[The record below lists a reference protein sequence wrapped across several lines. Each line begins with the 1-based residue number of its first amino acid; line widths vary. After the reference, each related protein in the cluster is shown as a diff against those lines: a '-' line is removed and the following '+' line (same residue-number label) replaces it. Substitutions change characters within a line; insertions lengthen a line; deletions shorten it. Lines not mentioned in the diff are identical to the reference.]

1 MAAIGIVSGLNFEA
15 TYRVDVMKKTIL
27 ASLFRQV
34 RLGLF
39 GLALLFGAT
48 AYAQDVLSGAQTG
61 TLQLMRQDD
70 GYITISGR
78 NYNFDNEV
86 SKVFLG
92 GDEVDSATLDEGMVV
107 RYTLNRQGVL
117 LRIEIIGPASK
128 INAIED
134 N

>member
-1 MAAIGIVSGLNFEA
+1 
-15 TYRVDVMKKTIL
+15 MKMTIL
-27 ASLFRQV
+27 ASLFRHG

-39 GLALLFGAT
+39 VLALLFGAS
-48 AYAQDVLSGAQTG
+48 AYAQDVLPGAQTG

-92 GDEVDSATLDEGMVV
+92 GDEVDSAMLDEGMVV